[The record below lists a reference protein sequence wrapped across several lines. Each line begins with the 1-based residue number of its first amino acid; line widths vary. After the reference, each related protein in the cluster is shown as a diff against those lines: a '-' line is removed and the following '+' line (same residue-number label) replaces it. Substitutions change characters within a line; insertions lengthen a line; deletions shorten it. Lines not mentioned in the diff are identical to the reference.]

1 MSGLDTLY
9 TRPGFLLRRAHQIAV
24 TLFLNELDDKA
35 VTTTQYG
42 VLVILRHCEGL
53 DQIALSKK
61 VGLDRT
67 TTALVVSKLEH
78 KGLAVRMP
86 DPNDGRRKVIV
97 LTGRGERMLERLK
110 APAKKAQ
117 ERALSVFSA
126 DEAEEFVALLDKVVA
141 HFNTQTRA
149 PILHQ
154 PPEAQGRR
162 ARARAGVQPG
172 GAAAAKGGRAAARS
186 ATSTSRG

>member
-1 MSGLDTLY
+1 MNRLDELY
-9 TRPGFLLRRAHQIAV
+9 KRPGFLLRRAHQIAV

-53 DQIALSKK
+53 DQIDLSKK

-67 TTALVVSKLEH
+67 TTALVVRKLEQ
-78 KGLAVRMP
+78 KGLTVRVP
-86 DPNDGRRKVIV
+86 DPHDGRRKIIV

-110 APAKKAQ
+110 EPARKAR
-117 ERALSVFSA
+117 ERELSVFSE
-126 DEAEEFVALLDKVVA
+126 DEAAEFVALLDKVVA

-149 PILHQ
+149 PILH
-154 PPEAQGRR
+154 PAPDEERVERRSGRR
-162 ARARAGVQPG
+162 
-172 GAAAAKGGRAAARS
+172 
-186 ATSTSRG
+186 